1 MLWCTRQQATALFL
15 AASLLAACG
24 GGAGSGS
31 NHTTF
36 PVVPAGPATS
46 ELGNL
51 DGPEGLTFD
60 AAGNLYAGSQSGRIT
75 RISPDFTVSVF
86 AETHK
91 QLAGLA
97 TGPQDEIY
105 AAAFATGEVLA
116 ISQGGVTRVATS
128 GLDSPNAI
136 VFDRNQRAIVSATGL
151 GGFPQIAAI
160 EPDATYH
167 TLSLKVTSPNGMA
180 FDENNFL
187 YVADTFMNRVVR
199 LQMNDVGE
207 LGEPEVYATG
217 TALAD
222 GIALDNQDNLYVA
235 GNGKIVVVIN
245 NNERALEDYVTQ
257 GDVNGPASLAFGFG
271 QGRDTR
277 QLYFTNYGFPA
288 LGTGMDVAS
297 VFVNI
302 PGRRLFAP

>member
-1 MLWCTRQQATALFL
+1 
-15 AASLLAACG
+15 
-24 GGAGSGS
+24 
-31 NHTTF
+31 N
-36 PVVPAGPATS
+36 
-46 ELGNL
+46 
-51 DGPEGLTFD
+51 D
-60 AAGNLYAGSQSGRIT
+60 
-75 RISPDFTVSVF
+75 
-86 AETHK
+86 
-91 QLAGLA
+91 
-97 TGPQDEIY
+97 
-105 AAAFATGEVLA
+105 
-116 ISQGGVTRVATS
+116 
-128 GLDSPNAI
+128 
-136 VFDRNQRAIVSATGL
+136 
-151 GGFPQIAAI
+151 
-160 EPDATYH
+160 
-167 TLSLKVTSPNGMA
+167 
-180 FDENNFL
+180 FL

-199 LQMNDVGE
+199 LKMNDVGE
-207 LGEPEVYATG
+207 LGDPEVYATG

-277 QLYFTNYGFPA
+277 QLYFTNDGFPA